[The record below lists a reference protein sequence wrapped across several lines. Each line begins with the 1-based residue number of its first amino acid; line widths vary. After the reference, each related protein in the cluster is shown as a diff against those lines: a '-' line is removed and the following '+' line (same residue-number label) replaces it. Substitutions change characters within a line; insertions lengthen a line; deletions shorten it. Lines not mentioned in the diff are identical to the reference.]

1 MNTIEITDA
10 EREVL
15 AEILKN
21 ALATLDIEIRRTDHL
36 EFKEVLKQR
45 RNTLQELSDKIE
57 IATTLSS

>member
-57 IATTLSS
+57 VTTTLSS